1 MKEYLS
7 ARCNCD
13 EHTQYYPLIAFT
25 LLAASPAAGQ
35 SDIKGGEMTDL
46 ASSILLAFIV
56 LSVKHTIGDYLL
68 QSPYQFKNKGI
79 YGHPGGILHSALH
92 AILTLPVFL
101 ILPPATLMLALAI
114 MVGEFVIHYHIDWCK
129 EKLNKHYELTQC
141 NERYWYL
148 FGFDQLAHSI
158 TYVAIIALLI

>member
-1 MKEYLS
+1 
-7 ARCNCD
+7 
-13 EHTQYYPLIAFT
+13 LIAST
-25 LLAASPAAGQ
+25 LLAASPAAGPT
-35 SDIKGGEMTDL
+35 DNKGGEMTDL

-56 LSVKHTIGDYLL
+56 LSAKHTIGDYIL

-101 ILPPATLMLALAI
+101 ILPPATLILALAI
-114 MVGEFVIHYHIDWCK
+114 IVGEFVIHYHIDWSK
-129 EKLNKHYELTQC
+129 EKLNKRYELTQC